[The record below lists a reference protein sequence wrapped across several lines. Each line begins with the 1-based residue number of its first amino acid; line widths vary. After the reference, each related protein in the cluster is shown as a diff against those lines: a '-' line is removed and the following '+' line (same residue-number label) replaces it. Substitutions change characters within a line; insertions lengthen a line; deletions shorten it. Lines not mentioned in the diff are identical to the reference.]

1 MMQPK
6 SAASTDHDI
15 GPLAIGIIGA
25 GRMGR
30 HHCNAIT
37 NYGARVIAVHDVQLV
52 AAQELATLANAKL
65 ATDVLSDFFDVEM
78 DGVVITTPP
87 PVRLEP
93 IQMACQHG
101 IALMV
106 EKPPALNISDGQKCL
121 ECIKKADVMAAVGF
135 QLRYH
140 PLYEQLKAL
149 IASETVHLVR
159 TVCTI
164 NYYLDFQM
172 PTWFLQSEI
181 SGGPLAEQAV
191 HVLDCARFV
200 MGNPKPLQ
208 AHALAVK
215 NMALER
221 TEFDAEN
228 AIQMTYELD
237 NGVFGTHMN
246 HCGTEGFCFDVE
258 VVGPH
263 LRLQANMA
271 DSAIRGYLNGETINE
286 PAVSQN
292 SLGLDKT
299 GAWLRAI
306 ETKDRTLIRSTFAD
320 ALQTLTLIDAA
331 IKSRNTGK
339 FIQVEELL

>member
-1 MMQPK
+1 MQQD
-6 SAASTDHDI
+6 SSDSRNHEADS
-15 GPLAIGIIGA
+15 LAIGIIGA

-30 HHCNAIT
+30 HHCDAIV
-37 NYGARVIAVHDVQLV
+37 NYGARVVAVHDVLAE
-52 AAQELATLANAKL
+52 AAKTLAIHADAEL
-65 ATDVLSDFFDVEM
+65 STDVLHAFFDVEM

-87 PVRLEP
+87 PVRLQP
-93 IQMACQHG
+93 IQLACEHG
-101 IALMV
+101 IPMLV
-106 EKPPALNISDGQKCL
+106 EKPPALNITHGRKCL
-121 ECIKKADVMAAVGF
+121 EYIERSGVMAAVGF

-140 PLYEQLKAL
+140 PLYERMKEL
-149 IASETVHLVR
+149 IATETVHLVR

-164 NYYLDFQM
+164 NYYLNFQM

-191 HVLDCARFV
+191 HVLDCARYV
-200 MGNPKPLQ
+200 LANPKPIQ
-208 AHALAVK
+208 AHALAIK
-215 NMALER
+215 NMALDR

-237 NGVFGTHMN
+237 NGVYGTHMN

-263 LRLQANMA
+263 IYLQGKMSEN
-271 DSAIRGYLNGETINE
+271 AIRGYLNGETIDE
-286 PAVSQN
+286 PAAPTN

-306 ETKDRTLIRSTFAD
+306 ETGDRRLIRSDFAD
-320 ALQTLTLIDAA
+320 ALKTLELIDAA
-331 IKSRNTGK
+331 INSRNTGN
-339 FIQVEELL
+339 FIRVEEL

>member
-1 MMQPK
+1 MN
-6 SAASTDHDI
+6 
-15 GPLAIGIIGA
+15 PLSIGIIGA

-30 HHCNAIT
+30 HHCDAVT
-37 NYGARVIAVHDVQLV
+37 NYGARVVAVHDVLSE
-52 AAQELATLANAKL
+52 AAKTLASHAKSEL
-65 ATDVLSDFFDVEM
+65 WTDVLQTFFDKEM

-93 IQMACQHG
+93 IQMACERG
-101 IALMV
+101 IPMLV
-106 EKPPALNISDGQKCL
+106 EKPPALNISDGRKCL
-121 ECIKKADVMAAVGF
+121 EYIHQSGVMAAVGF

-140 PLYEQLKAL
+140 PLYERMQEL
-149 IASETVHLVR
+149 IASETIHLVR

-164 NYYLDFQM
+164 SYYLNFQM

-191 HVLDCARFV
+191 HVLDCARYV
-200 MGNPKPLQ
+200 MGNPKPIQ

-215 NMALER
+215 NMALDR

-237 NGVFGTHMN
+237 NGVYGTHMN

-258 VVGPH
+258 VIGPH
-263 LRLQANMA
+263 VHLQGKMS
-271 DSAIRGYLNGETINE
+271 DSAIRGYLNGETIDE
-286 PAVSQN
+286 PAASHN
-292 SLGLDKT
+292 SIGLDKT

-306 ETKDRTLIRSTFAD
+306 ETGDRTLIRSDFAD
-320 ALQTLTLIDAA
+320 AIETLALIDAA
-331 IKSRNTGK
+331 IKSRNTGT
-339 FIQVEELL
+339 FIKVEEL

>member
-1 MMQPK
+1 MHQK
-6 SAASTDHDI
+6 STSITNH
-15 GPLAIGIIGA
+15 GVNPLSIGIIGA
-25 GRMGR
+25 GRMGK
-30 HHCNAIT
+30 HHHSAIT
-37 NYGARVIAVHDVQLV
+37 NYGARVVAVHDVQLE
-52 AAQELATLANAKL
+52 AAQTLATLASAEL
-65 ATDVLSDFFDVEM
+65 ATDVLDDFFNIEM

-93 IQMACQHG
+93 IQMACEHG
-101 IALMV
+101 TALMV
-106 EKPPALNISDGQKCL
+106 EKPPALNISDGRKCL
-121 ECIKKADVMAAVGF
+121 ECIEEADVMAAVGF

-140 PLYEQLKAL
+140 SLYEQLKAL

-159 TVCTI
+159 TVCTV

-172 PTWFLQSEI
+172 QDWFLQSEI

-200 MGNPKPLQ
+200 MGDPKPIQ

-263 LRLQANMA
+263 LRLQANMGKN
-271 DSAIRGYLNGETINE
+271 AISGYLNGETINE
-286 PAVSQN
+286 PATSQN

-306 ETKDRTLIRSTFAD
+306 ETGDRTLIRSTFGD
-320 ALQTLTLIDAA
+320 ALETLTLIDAA
-331 IKSRNTGK
+331 IQSRDTGK
-339 FIQVEELL
+339 FIQVEEL

>member
-1 MMQPK
+1 MQHQY
-6 SAASTDHDI
+6 SAQQGNGDMS
-15 GPLAIGIIGA
+15 LSIGIIGA

-30 HHCNAIT
+30 HHHSAIT
-37 NYGARVIAVHDVQLV
+37 NYGAQVIAVHDIQLE
-52 AAQELATLANAKL
+52 AAQELASLADTEVG
-65 ATDVLSDFFDVEM
+65 TDVLSEFFDIEM

-87 PVRLEP
+87 PIRLEP
-93 IQMACQHG
+93 IRIACERG
-101 IALMV
+101 IPMMV
-106 EKPPALNISDGQKCL
+106 EKPPALNIVDGSKCL
-121 ECIKKADVMAAVGF
+121 EYILNADVIAAVGF

-140 PLYEQLKAL
+140 PLYEKLKTL
-149 IASETVHLVR
+149 IANQTIHLVR

-164 NYYLDFQM
+164 NYYLTFQM

-191 HVLDCARFV
+191 HVLDCARYV
-200 MGNPKPLQ
+200 MGNPKPAQ
-208 AHALAVK
+208 AHALTVK
-215 NMALER
+215 NMALDR

-246 HCGTEGFCFDVE
+246 HCGTEEFCFDVE

-271 DSAIRGYLNGETINE
+271 DNAIRGYLNGEKIDE
-286 PAVSQN
+286 PANPKN
-292 SLGLDKT
+292 SIDLDKT

-306 ETKDRTLIRSTFAD
+306 ETGDRTLIRSPYID
-320 ALQTLTLIDAA
+320 ALETLTLIDAA

-339 FIQVEELL
+339 FIRVEEL